1 MTSRLSYLF
10 NRFLEKTATPEE
22 REELFSLMQDDANSA
37 ELNLLVETALE
48 RDHEVPD
55 LTDEKADMIASSIL
69 DADRGVV
76 EVRKKPVKK
85 WMYLAAAAC
94 TLIAVSISFF
104 YMNRSKPAVQLAGKD
119 LRNALPGYSNA
130 TLILGDGKAV
140 QLDSADQQMIRQGNS
155 TIKSQA
161 GHLLYTEAN
170 DPEEVLFNTLIT
182 PKGGQYHITLPDKT
196 EVWLNAASSL
206 HYPVTF
212 AGNERTVELQ
222 GEGYFE
228 VARDVDKPFYVR
240 TGNTTVQVLG
250 THFNIMAY
258 ENEHTIRATLLE
270 GTVKVTT
277 PKDHAVLSPGNDAI
291 IDPST
296 DIIKIAAADMD
307 EAVAWKEG
315 YFLFRG
321 ANLPAMLRQFERWY
335 NIEIVLKAPR
345 KNYEFVGKIPRTA
358 RLSSVLKLLEVNDIS
373 YEFDQNKLII
383 QP

>member
-1 MTSRLSYLF
+1 M
-10 NRFLEKTATPEE
+10 EKTATPEE
-22 REELFSLMQDDANSA
+22 REELFSLIQEDANGA

-48 RDHEVPD
+48 QDHEVPD
-55 LTDEKADMIASSIL
+55 LDAGKADIIASSIL
-69 DADRGVV
+69 DADRSG
-76 EVRKKPVKK
+76 RKKPVKR
-85 WMYLAAAAC
+85 WLYLAAAAC
-94 TLIAVSISFF
+94 TIIAVSISFF

-119 LRNALPGYSNA
+119 LRNSLPGYNKA
-130 TLILGDGKAV
+130 TLVLGNGKTV
-140 QLDSADQQMIRQGNS
+140 QLDSADQQMIQQGN
-155 TIKSQA
+155 TIIKSQA
-161 GHLLYTEAN
+161 GHLLYAAANEPVEA
-170 DPEEVLFNTLIT
+170 LFNTLIT

-212 AGNERTVELQ
+212 TGNERIVELQ

-228 VARDVDKPFYVR
+228 VAKDAGKPFYVR
-240 TGNTTVQVLG
+240 TGNTTVQVVG

-258 ENEHTIRATLLE
+258 ENEQTIRTSLLE
-270 GTVKVTT
+270 GAVKVIT
-277 PKDHAVLSPGNDAI
+277 PKGHAMLSPGNDAI
-291 IDPST
+291 IDPLT
-296 DIIKIAAADMD
+296 DVIRTAAADID
-307 EAVAWKEG
+307 EAVAWKDG

-345 KNYEFVGKIPRTA
+345 KTYEFVGKIPRTA
-358 RLSSVLKLLEVNDIS
+358 RLSSVLKILEVNDIS